1 MLASDAI
8 KSRSSAGRTPDRD
21 AASDSD
27 AAADRWEPTLSAD
40 EERELAARIRL
51 GDHDARRRLI
61 LANLRLVAFL
71 ARRYRARNLSLD
83 DLVQEGTLGLMRASE
98 DFDPSVHGCRFF
110 TYAEIWI
117 KAFMHRTV
125 VANGS
130 MIRVPLHAHRRLE
143 RARRGAGS
151 PGETG
156 PVLAPRPGCGT
167 RPEPVVEREAEG
179 IPLAEVVDRTPP
191 PDELADGQE
200 QRLLLE
206 AALRRLSPVEAWVLR
221 ERFGLERLAAERWLL
236 IPRRQGQG
244 QGADPS
250 AEPGGAP
257 APADDRTGPR
267 RSYFHR
273 SYHDIERDC
282 GLSRRR
288 VRQVEAAALE
298 KLRDV
303 LSSQPGRLPS

>member
-1 MLASDAI
+1 MSASAAVQ
-8 KSRSSAGRTPDRD
+8 SRSSAGRTRDFDAD
-21 AASDSD
+21 AAN
-27 AAADRWEPTLSAD
+27 DRWEPTLSVE
-40 EERELAARIRL
+40 EERELASRIRL
-51 GDHDARRRLI
+51 GDQDARRRLI
-61 LANLRLVAFL
+61 LANLRLVALL
-71 ARRYRARNLSLD
+71 ARRFRARNVSLD
-83 DLVQEGTLGLMRASE
+83 DLVQEGNLGLMRASE

-130 MIRVPLHAHRRLE
+130 MIRIPMHVHQRLE
-143 RARRGAGS
+143 RARRDAGS
-151 PGETG
+151 HAET
-156 PVLAPRPGCGT
+156 
-167 RPEPVVEREAEG
+167 EPVPPGGPGFETTPKPVVKQEAEG

-221 ERFGLERLAAERWLL
+221 ERFGLERLANERWLL
-236 IPRRQGQG
+236 TPRRKGQA
-244 QGADPS
+244 ADPS
-250 AEPGGAP
+250 AEPGAAP
-257 APADDRTGPR
+257 ASTGDRTGSR

-303 LSSQPGRLPS
+303 LGAQAGRFPS